1 MLSFQH
7 GTIVLDADAPSRLS
21 ATDSEL
27 LLYGAMASSGFIGVV
42 PDYIGFGASA
52 DILHPYYVED
62 VTASA
67 IIDMLFAASELAEE
81 ENISF
86 NGRLFLAGYSE
97 GGYAT
102 VSAHKSL
109 EQDPQEMFELVAS
122 FAGAGAYDLQ
132 GMRSYLFDQT
142 TYDDPYYIAYVASA
156 YQSVYNISGTL
167 DDFFNEPYASAIP
180 ELFDGMHSP
189 SQINA
194 ALTTD
199 MSLLLT
205 SEARDGFDTDPK
217 FGEWQQAFQQNDL
230 PDWAPKVPLFLYHG
244 EDDTTIP
251 YENSLNTFVAFIGL
265 GSTPDDVKL
274 IALPGTHS
282 TANGPYIQDFFPK
295 LLALR

>member
-1 MLSFQH
+1 
-7 GTIVLDADAPSRLS
+7 
-21 ATDSEL
+21 
-27 LLYGAMASSGFIGVV
+27 
-42 PDYIGFGASA
+42 
-52 DILHPYYVED
+52 
-62 VTASA
+62 
-67 IIDMLFAASELAEE
+67 
-81 ENISF
+81 
-86 NGRLFLAGYSE
+86 
-97 GGYAT
+97 
-102 VSAHKSL
+102 
-109 EQDPQEMFELVAS
+109 
-122 FAGAGAYDLQ
+122 
-132 GMRSYLFDQT
+132 LFDQT

-180 ELFDGMHSP
+180 ELFDGMHSA

-282 TANGPYIQDFFPK
+282 TAIGPYIQDFFPK